1 MILRASQQSARAYR
15 NILRYSLG
23 LPPRCGMLD
32 MLKLPAKK
40 MGAGLLWR
48 HRQTCLLFRD
58 RSDVEH
64 GCIFR
69 PIV

>member
-1 MILRASQQSARAYR
+1 
-15 NILRYSLG
+15 
-23 LPPRCGMLD
+23 MLD
-32 MLKLPAKK
+32 MFKLPAKK

-69 PIV
+69 PIAVSVAYSLVVLLEFMKTSMECASVWSG